1 MSLYFRRSWSLIQ
14 SKGKIGSIWPF
25 YMFFN
30 LPYCVHL
37 FISNLHRS
45 FHLFPS
51 KGIIHPPYCFVINWL
66 LVHETIIIRYTWSV
80 NICHLTIHT
89 NIQVEW
95 NVSASFQGVGCLS
108 DNNNNWKIYWEPP
121 AARTTDHVLCLF
133 MCFGF
138 CCCCCCCRFFLLWS
152 FKVYLTQS
160 GVCVVYTNWI

>member
-1 MSLYFRRSWSLIQ
+1 MTFLYVFQFTLLCSFIHLQSSSFISPVSIQGYHSFSILFCHKLIVGSWDNYNSLYM
-14 SKGKIGSIWPF
+14 KCK
-25 YMFFN
+25 
-30 LPYCVHL
+30 HL
-37 FISNLHRS
+37 SS
-45 FHLFPS
+45 
-51 KGIIHPPYCFVINWL
+51 Y
-66 LVHETIIIRYTWSV
+66 
-80 NICHLTIHT
+80 HT
-89 NIQVEW
+89 HIQVEW